1 MNYKKISNILK
12 KDGVVVFPTETVYGI
27 GANALSKKAID
38 KIYKI
43 KKRPREKAI
52 NIMVGKKEDIE
63 KYAYIKS
70 DIERKIIDKLMPGPL
85 TIILNK
91 KKDFGKDFTKA
102 KTIGIRIPN
111 SLVAQNIL
119 KEVDFPLLV
128 SSANISSMPPLN
140 NFQDIKHQFGKIVDV
155 IIDGGIIDGLPSTIV
170 KVVDE
175 KITILREGTLS
186 KEEIESIV
194 R

>member
-91 KKDFGKDFTKA
+91 KERFWKRLYKSKDNWNK
-102 KTIGIRIPN
+102 N
-111 SLVAQNIL
+111 S
-119 KEVDFPLLV
+119 K
-128 SSANISSMPPLN
+128 
-140 NFQDIKHQFGKIVDV
+140 
-155 IIDGGIIDGLPSTIV
+155 
-170 KVVDE
+170 
-175 KITILREGTLS
+175 
-186 KEEIESIV
+186 
-194 R
+194 